1 MASDILLAAELKD
14 LVGDDPVPGYR
25 IRWVAS
31 GEPTPRGEYLAVV
44 PLLSRRMGREE
55 FEGLPKLKIVANCAV
70 GVDNIDLE
78 EARRRKIVVTNTPD
92 VLTDATADLTWALIL
107 AAARRL
113 KEAMKLVESGS
124 WTGWHP
130 TLLLGVELKGRTL
143 GIIGAGRIGQAVG
156 HRAAGFGMRILYTSP
171 SGKPDFER
179 RTGAIR
185 VDLDSL
191 LAQSD
196 VITLHLPA
204 RPDTRNLLDRSKF
217 SRMRRGAIL
226 VNTARGELV
235 DEEALLRALEDGTVW
250 AAGLDV
256 FAAEPEVDPRLIAHP
271 RVIPLPHIGS
281 ATEQTRRAMASLA
294 VANVRAVLSGKE
306 PLTPVVR

>member
-1 MASDILLAAELKD
+1 MTSDILLAAELKD
-14 LVGDDPVPGYR
+14 LVGEDPVPGYR
-25 IRWVAS
+25 IRWIAS
-31 GEPTPRGEYLAVV
+31 QEPTPRGDYAALV
-44 PLLSRRMGREE
+44 PLLSRRVGREE
-55 FEGLPKLKIVANCAV
+55 FEGLPKLKVVANCAV

-78 EARRRKIVVTNTPD
+78 QARTRGIVVTNTPD

-113 KEAMKLVESGS
+113 KEGMRLVESGA

-130 TLLLGVELKGRTL
+130 TLLLGLELKGRTL
-143 GIIGAGRIGQAVG
+143 GVIGAGRIGQAVA
-156 HRAAGFGMRILYTSP
+156 HRAVGFGMRIIYASP
-171 SGKPDFER
+171 SSKPDFER
-179 RTGAIR
+179 KTGAAR
-185 VDLDSL
+185 VELDTL

-204 RPDTRNLLDRSKF
+204 RPDTRKLIDRSKF
-217 SRMRRGAIL
+217 ARMRRGVIL
-226 VNTARGELV
+226 VNTARGDLV
-235 DEEALLRALEDGTVW
+235 DEEALLDALEEGTVW

-256 FAAEPEVDPRLIAHP
+256 FAREPEVDPRLIAHP
-271 RVIPLPHIGS
+271 RVIALPHIGS

-294 VANVRAVLSGKE
+294 IANVWAVLAGKE